1 MGSLLL
7 IRHGQAAYGE
17 ADHDRLTPRGVQ
29 QAQAL
34 GHFLSSGRIDHVY
47 VGPHRRHQQ
56 TFEHAHATHRLPD
69 PTMLPGFAEYPAVEL
84 LQHFMPRLLAE
95 DPRFAELTKT
105 PTRDLAGKALHTI
118 LGKWSRDEW
127 QVDGVERV
135 EKFAERVRTA
145 LDRIIADARDAGKRG
160 ARIAVITS
168 AGPIGVSAGLTF
180 GATPH
185 HMVRSS
191 IVVRNTSVSEIRF
204 RTEDFAWQPERVALV
219 SFNST
224 HHLPPE
230 LHTEY

>member
-34 GHFLSSGRIDHVY
+34 GHFLATARIDRVY

-56 TFEHAHATHRLPD
+56 TFDHAHATKPLPE
-69 PTMLPGFAEYPAVEL
+69 PTLLPGLAEYPAVEL
-84 LQHFMPRLLAE
+84 LTHFMPKLIAE
-95 DPRFAELTKT
+95 DPRFAELPRT
-105 PTRDLAGKALHTI
+105 PTRELAGRALHTI
-118 LGKWSRDEW
+118 LGRWARDEW

-135 EKFAERVRTA
+135 EKFAERVRGA
-145 LDRIIADARDAGKRG
+145 LDQIIAEAKSG
-160 ARIAVITS
+160 ARIAVFTS

-191 IVVRNTSVSEIRF
+191 IVIRNTSVSEIRF
-204 RTEDFAWQPERVALV
+204 RSDDFAWHPERIALV

>member
-7 IRHGQAAYGE
+7 IRHGQAAYGT
-17 ADHDRLTPRGVQ
+17 ADHDRLTERGIQ

-34 GHFLSSGRIDHVY
+34 GHFLTSARVDHVY
-47 VGPHRRHQQ
+47 TGPHRRHQQ
-56 TFEHAHATHRLPD
+56 TFEYAHATHPLPA

-84 LQHFMPRLLAE
+84 LHHFMPRLIAE
-95 DPRFAELTKT
+95 DPRFAQLPKE
-105 PTRDLAGKALHTI
+105 PTRELAGKALHTI
-118 LGKWSRDEW
+118 LGKWARDEW
-127 QVDGVERV
+127 HVDGVERV
-135 EKFAERVRTA
+135 EKFAERVRGA
-145 LDRIIADARDAGKRG
+145 LDQIIAAAQKAEKRG
-160 ARIAVITS
+160 ARIAVFTS
-168 AGPIGVSAGLTF
+168 AGPIGVSVGLTF

-191 IVVRNTSVSEIRF
+191 IVVRNTSITEIRF
-204 RTEDFAWQPERVALV
+204 RSEDFAWHPERIALV

>member
-7 IRHGQAAYGE
+7 IRHGQAAYGT
-17 ADHDRLTPRGVQ
+17 ADHDRLTERGVQ

-34 GHFLSSGRIDHVY
+34 GHFLSSARVDHVY
-47 VGPHRRHQQ
+47 MGPHRRHQQ
-56 TFEHAHATHRLPD
+56 TFEQAHATHALPD

-84 LQHFMPRLLAE
+84 LQHFMPRLIAE
-95 DPRFAELTKT
+95 DPRFAQLPKT
-105 PTRDLAGKALHTI
+105 PTRELAGKALHTI
-118 LGKWSRDEW
+118 LGKWARDEW

-135 EKFAERVRTA
+135 EQFADRVRGA
-145 LDRIIADARDAGKRG
+145 LDQVIANAKSG
-160 ARIAVITS
+160 ARIAVFTS
-168 AGPIGVSAGLTF
+168 AGPIGVSVGLTF
-180 GATPH
+180 GASPH

-191 IVVRNTSVSEIRF
+191 VVVRNTSITEIRF
-204 RTEDFAWQPERVALV
+204 RSDDFAWHPERIALV

>member
-1 MGSLLL
+1 MGTLLL
-7 IRHGQAAYGE
+7 VRHGQAAYGE
-17 ADHDRLTPRGVQ
+17 ADHDRLTPRGVE
-29 QAQAL
+29 QARAL
-34 GHFLSSGRIDHVY
+34 GQFLARSRIDHVY

-56 TFEHAHATHRLPD
+56 TLDHAHATASLPA
-69 PTMLPGFAEYPAVEL
+69 PTMLPGLAEYPAVEL
-84 LQHFMPRLLAE
+84 LQQFMPRLVAE
-95 DPRFAELTKT
+95 DARFAELTRA

-118 LGKWSRDEW
+118 LGKWARDEW

-135 EKFAERVRTA
+135 ERFAERVRGSV
-145 LDRIIADARDAGKRG
+145 DQIIADAKSG

-168 AGPIGVSAGLTF
+168 AGPIGVSVGLTF

-191 IVVRNTSVSEIRF
+191 IVVRNTSVTEIRF
-204 RTEDFAWQPERVALV
+204 RSEDFTWHPERIALV